1 MSNRKAI
8 KFLLRNFLIHFKYLH
23 ISYTFQVLTFLTHS
37 YTFQVLHLEIAT
49 CLLMATVEN
58 NADREWEDPLEKGMA
73 THSSILAWIIPWTE
87 ESGGLQSMG
96 SHMTEWVTHTHIQN
110 ISINSESFIEQCSS
124 TGKVQFLLRWC
135 LFHFP
140 CLSQI
145 LFDLYSIQKFLFR
158 LQWGD
163 RNDIYSLVF
172 NNWKVGKIHEIH
184 FEILGTG
191 EEAGQK
197 LTSEKSKMK
206 RSEFYD
212 WPSLCPVTVP
222 KPTLKEMIQK
232 FL

>member
-1 MSNRKAI
+1 M
-8 KFLLRNFLIHFKYLH
+8 H
-23 ISYTFQVLTFLTHS
+23 ISYTFQVLS
-37 YTFQVLHLEIAT
+37 LERVT

-58 NADREWEDPLEKGMA
+58 NADREWEKG
-73 THSSILAWIIPWTE
+73 IPPPVFLPGELHGQRSLVGYSPWGCKK
-87 ESGGLQSMG
+87 SD
-96 SHMTEWVTHTHIQN
+96 MTEWLTQTHIQN

-124 TGKVQFLLRWC
+124 TGKVQFLLRYC

-140 CLSQI
+140 NLSQI

-158 LQWGD
+158 LQRGD

-172 NNWKVGKIHEIH
+172 NNWKVGKTHEIH
-184 FEILGTG
+184 FEILDTG
-191 EEAGQK
+191 KEAGQK

-212 WPSLCPVTVP
+212 WPSLCPVTVC

-232 FL
+232 FLQMKGKQY

>member
-1 MSNRKAI
+1 MVKNSPANEADARS
-8 KFLLRNFLIHFKYLH
+8 LRG
-23 ISYTFQVLTFLTHS
+23 
-37 YTFQVLHLEIAT
+37 
-49 CLLMATVEN
+49 
-58 NADREWEDPLEKGMA
+58 EDPLEEEM
-73 THSSILAWIIPWTE
+73 TIHSSILAREIPWTE

-212 WPSLCPVTVP
+212 WPSLCPVTAP

>member
-1 MSNRKAI
+1 M
-8 KFLLRNFLIHFKYLH
+8 
-23 ISYTFQVLTFLTHS
+23 
-37 YTFQVLHLEIAT
+37 
-49 CLLMATVEN
+49 
-58 NADREWEDPLEKGMA
+58 
-73 THSSILAWIIPWTE
+73 
-87 ESGGLQSMG
+87 
-96 SHMTEWVTHTHIQN
+96 
-110 ISINSESFIEQCSS
+110 
-124 TGKVQFLLRWC
+124 
-135 LFHFP
+135 FHFP

-212 WPSLCPVTVP
+212 
-222 KPTLKEMIQK
+222 
-232 FL
+232 